1 MKTLSKYPLAR
12 MLFPLIGGILFAPIL
27 SSNLNLWLFIFG
39 WLAFLFLG
47 WIFFLNKFRSYSL
60 RWISGFLISV
70 LFFFIGLIFSQI
82 QNPLHNPDHY
92 KHFTQAKAFEIDI
105 NSAFTETEKTYKCIG
120 KVKAVYLAKDSVWIP
135 TQGKILLYFHKADDF
150 SLQYGDKI
158 ISNCQLRPIQEAQN
172 PNAFNYAKYMQRKGI
187 YDQSFLKKEEWKRI
201 ESKPIFDLQSLAIN
215 LRSKLL
221 VILDNLHYDKENRA
235 LAAALLIGYD
245 EYLDANLRS
254 KFAGSGAM
262 HILCVSGL
270 HVGIVYM
277 LSNFL
282 LFFLGRVKY
291 GILIKNSLILMFI
304 WFYALLTGLSPSV
317 MRAATMFSFILL
329 GNSLHR
335 SGNTY
340 NSLAASALLLLLIDT
355 QVIYNI
361 GFQLSYAAV
370 FAILFIQPKIS
381 QLFHFKYLIF
391 RKTWDLIAVSIAAQL
406 GTFPLAI
413 YYFHQFPNYFLLT
426 NLWVIPLAFI
436 IVSAGILV
444 LLIGLLG
451 ITATLFGKMAIGF
464 LHISLMALNWGVDL
478 INDLPYAVS
487 NKLLLNFF
495 ELLLIYLFVFS
506 IVQIL
511 LYKKRIFLSPL
522 LMASFLMLGSTV
534 YRKSTNLNSASWVVY
549 HTNGYSAMDFID
561 NRKSTLI
568 ADSAFISDTQAKS
581 YTIKENHIIKR
592 IKENEALY
600 TFPTKEFSTIA
611 FSKNIILFQS
621 LRILFID
628 SRQKEVRCEKPMDL
642 DYIVIAKNAAVNLKQ
657 LSRQYHFKALIFD
670 SSNNWWEI
678 QRLKS
683 EAEALNIEYW
693 DVNEKGAFVID
704 IKKPT
709 EIQRVIGNLI
719 G

>member
-1 MKTLSKYPLAR
+1 
-12 MLFPLIGGILFAPIL
+12 
-27 SSNLNLWLFIFG
+27 
-39 WLAFLFLG
+39 
-47 WIFFLNKFRSYSL
+47 
-60 RWISGFLISV
+60 
-70 LFFFIGLIFSQI
+70 
-82 QNPLHNPDHY
+82 
-92 KHFTQAKAFEIDI
+92 
-105 NSAFTETEKTYKCIG
+105 
-120 KVKAVYLAKDSVWIP
+120 
-135 TQGKILLYFHKADDF
+135 
-150 SLQYGDKI
+150 
-158 ISNCQLRPIQEAQN
+158 
-172 PNAFNYAKYMQRKGI
+172 
-187 YDQSFLKKEEWKRI
+187 
-201 ESKPIFDLQSLAIN
+201 
-215 LRSKLL
+215 
-221 VILDNLHYDKENRA
+221 
-235 LAAALLIGYD
+235 
-245 EYLDANLRS
+245 
-254 KFAGSGAM
+254 
-262 HILCVSGL
+262 
-270 HVGIVYM
+270 
-277 LSNFL
+277 
-282 LFFLGRVKY
+282 
-291 GILIKNSLILMFI
+291 MFI

-522 LMASFLMLGSTV
+522 LMALFLMLGSTV

-600 TFPTKEFSTIA
+600 TLPTKEFSTIA

-628 SRQKEVRCEKPMDL
+628 SRQKEVRCEKPLDL
-642 DYIVIAKNAAVNLKQ
+642 DYIVIAKNTAVNLKQ